1 MVVSFAQIR
10 ETSGEVFLEGCPTRV
25 VLDHIMS
32 KWGVLVLLAL
42 TDGTMRWGE
51 LRREV
56 EGISEK
62 MLASTL
68 RTLEADGL
76 VARTSYPEVP
86 PRVEYALT
94 DLGRKLM
101 DRMLP
106 LVEWVAAHAGAMADG
121 ATISSAPAP
130 ARR

>member
-1 MVVSFAQIR
+1 MTVSLAEIR
-10 ETSGEVFLEGCPTRV
+10 ERSGEVFLEGCPTRV
-25 VLDHIMS
+25 VLDHVMS

-42 TDGTMRWGE
+42 SDGTMRWGE

-68 RTLEADGL
+68 RTLEADGI

-94 DLGRKLM
+94 DLGRELM
-101 DRMLP
+101 ERMLP
-106 LVEWVAAHAGAMADG
+106 LVEWVAANA
-121 ATISSAPAP
+121 SAIVARPA
-130 ARR
+130 